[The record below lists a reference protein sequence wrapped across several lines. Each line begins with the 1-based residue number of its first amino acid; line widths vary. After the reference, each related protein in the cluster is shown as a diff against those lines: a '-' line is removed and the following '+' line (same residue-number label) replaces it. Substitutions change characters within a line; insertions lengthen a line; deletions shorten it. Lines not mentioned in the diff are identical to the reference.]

1 MQPHGTRTDSRLTVP
16 NILTGLRI
24 VMAAAAAVAF
34 AASFAEREAVIVCM
48 VAALL
53 DAFDGWYART
63 FSQCSSLGEHLD
75 PVADKL
81 LMGVVYGVL
90 AVRMD
95 SAVVWT
101 LMGLVG
107 LRELGMTAF
116 RSYSLRRHRK
126 FIPANRLGK
135 AKMVLQSTVGIGLL
149 AYAYYSSDGFA
160 IPLPLVAVALSAI
173 LALSYLSAFV
183 YLRRWYAAPELRP
196 RQALGAIGVA
206 NLSDG
211 GSQRMVVGK

>member
-1 MQPHGTRTDSRLTVP
+1 
-16 NILTGLRI
+16 
-24 VMAAAAAVAF
+24 MAAAAALAF
-34 AASFAEREAVIVCM
+34 SAGVAERAAVVVC
-48 VAALL
+48 VFAALL

-63 FSQCSSLGEHLD
+63 FAQCSSLGEHLD
-75 PVADKL
+75 PIADKL

-95 SAVVWT
+95 SAAVWL

-135 AKMVLQSTVGIGLL
+135 AKMVLQSTVGVALL
-149 AYAYYSSDGFA
+149 AYAVFSGDGFHV
-160 IPLPLVAVALSAI
+160 PLALVVAALSAI
-173 LALSYLSAFV
+173 LVLSYLSAFV
-183 YLRRWYAAPELRP
+183 YLRRWTAAPDIRP
-196 RQALGAIGVA
+196 RAAFDAIGVA
-206 NLSDG
+206 NLSDS